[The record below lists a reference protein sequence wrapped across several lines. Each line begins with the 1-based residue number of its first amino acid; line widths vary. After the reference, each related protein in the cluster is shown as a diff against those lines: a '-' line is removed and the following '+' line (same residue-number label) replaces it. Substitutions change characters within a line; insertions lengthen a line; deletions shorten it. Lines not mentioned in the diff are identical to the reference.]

1 MDNNTLMQISLY
13 EHECA
18 FCSTPVF
25 NHLKDKGIDMSKMDE
40 DQGEVF
46 VSAKMK
52 LTIDGAFTD
61 STKTTEAD
69 VIKMSFNI
77 DIIPSIEIEEAW
89 FSVELNRDNVIFL
102 KNYLQAYLDCYTE
115 HEYTS

>member
-1 MDNNTLMQISLY
+1 MQISLH

-18 FCSTPVF
+18 FWSMPTF
-25 NHLKDKGIDMSKMDE
+25 DYLKNKGIDMSKMDE

-46 VSAKMK
+46 ISAKMK
-52 LTIDGAFTD
+52 LTTDGAFTD
-61 STKTTEAD
+61 SSKTTEAD

-77 DIIPSIEIEEAW
+77 DIIPSMENEESW

-102 KNYLQAYLDCYTE
+102 KNYLQSYLDCYKE
-115 HEYTS
+115 HEYAS